1 VTCTARGHEAN
12 ASQITWKRLMESL
25 NNEKDE
31 ILNEAISEIAT
42 NSTSA
47 KYDKDIDTKILKH
60 WCTSPNPKTR
70 RNVFFFFFFYPYTP
84 IRSCSF
90 TRLTFKILHVRVK
103 TQNVSTH
110 LKHTQVQD
118 DIAESLLAALDR
130 GNEESAT
137 WALSN
142 LAWNVRLYFSF
153 LLPLLVPNNLHKL
166 NYRSTHKTELE
177 STWEH

>member
-1 VTCTARGHEAN
+1 LIAKERGVDALTELVASEDCETSTRIKAARAIVTCTARGHEAN

-70 RNVFFFFFFYPYTP
+70 RNGCITIGNLCSDKDFRERAVRDFYQSLISSLSLSLSLSLYLSSSSSSSSS
-84 IRSCSF
+84 IH
-90 TRLTFKILHVRVK
+90 TRP
-103 TQNVSTH
+103 S
-110 LKHTQVQD
+110 
-118 DIAESLLAALDR
+118 ALV
-130 GNEESAT
+130 
-137 WALSN
+137 L
-142 LAWNVRLYFSF
+142 
-153 LLPLLVPNNLHKL
+153 
-166 NYRSTHKTELE
+166 
-177 STWEH
+177 